1 MRYKPG
7 LEAASLGSPAADF
20 VPARTTPR
28 PSSTCFFA
36 VALGDEERGVGAC
49 ASHPSPA
56 HLTCDLPDVS
66 YGPWVLCSR
75 RPPSADGYNNS
86 KASMTFLLEMRSRR
100 TRCAVAVLGAR
111 DCSLAR
117 QIAPGWRSLP
127 RGRAL
132 VRLACDMGT
141 GGPLFFSYRIAYAH
155 ARAPQAFYARARVA
169 RTISFWSSSSTSTVL
184 AWRARAGVT
193 VVPCTESARRA
204 SLRRGRHMSEIWK

>member
-20 VPARTTPR
+20 VAIRTTPR

-86 KASMTFLLEMRSRR
+86 KASMTFLLEMRSQG
-100 TRCAVAVLGAR
+100 TRWLFSARETCARVEGVRSSPTARLEEEGHAGLGVVVAVR
-111 DCSLAR
+111 
-117 QIAPGWRSLP
+117 
-127 RGRAL
+127 
-132 VRLACDMGT
+132 
-141 GGPLFFSYRIAYAH
+141 
-155 ARAPQAFYARARVA
+155 
-169 RTISFWSSSSTSTVL
+169 
-184 AWRARAGVT
+184 
-193 VVPCTESARRA
+193 
-204 SLRRGRHMSEIWK
+204 